1 MNLFKKQNVE
11 EVFLKSKK
19 SNKIRTLGAL
29 DLILMSIGAVIGTGV
44 LVLPGVVAATTAGPG
59 EVLSFIIAG
68 VASIFIVLCYSEFS
82 SSVPS
87 AGGSYTYVYV
97 ALGELFAYIVGMA
110 VMFGYILA
118 LGIVSSG
125 WASYLNAFL
134 QVFNITLPEMISKIP
149 SQGGIVNLP
158 AILVTLLIILI
169 LSKGGE
175 ESKTFNNMVVIA
187 KVVVIVLF
195 VVVGAFYIDP
205 KNWIPFLPM
214 GMTGVASGA
223 STLFLAYSGFDITAS
238 AAEETKNPQKTLPVA
253 LILSI
258 VICIIIYCLVS
269 FVLTGMVPYEELN
282 QGDALA
288 YALIKVGQNIVS
300 GFLSVGAILGILA
313 IIFAIG
319 FGTSRM
325 LANISNDKLIPRM
338 FAKENKQGV
347 PTVSLWTI
355 GIIGGF
361 LGGFVNLNSLA
372 NASSMALL
380 FVYLM
385 VSLSVLVFRKTNP
398 EFKREFKVPFGPV
411 IPIMAII
418 CCLFLMI
425 NLSLRTWI
433 YFGIF
438 LFIVIISYFI
448 YSNKNSKLN
457 N

>member
-1 MNLFKKQNVE
+1 MSLFKKQNVYD
-11 EVFLKSKK
+11 VVLKSRQ
-19 SNKIRTLGAL
+19 SNRVRTLGTL
-29 DLILMSIGAVIGTGV
+29 DLTLMSIGAVIGTGV

-68 VASIFIVLCYSEFS
+68 IASIFIVLCYSEFS

-110 VMFGYILA
+110 VMFGYVLA
-118 LGIVSSG
+118 LGIVASG
-125 WASYLNAFL
+125 WASYLDAFL
-134 QVFNITLPEMISKIP
+134 QVFNIALPSAISKIP

-158 AILVTLLIILI
+158 AILVTIFIIFI
-169 LSKGGE
+169 LSLGGK
-175 ESKTFNNMVVIA
+175 ESKIFNNIVVIA
-187 KVVVIVLF
+187 KVLVIILF
-195 VVVGAFYIDP
+195 IVVGAFYIKP
-205 KNWIPFLPM
+205 ENWSPFLPM
-214 GMTGVASGA
+214 GMAGVASGA

-238 AAEETKNPQKTLPVA
+238 AAEETKNPQKTLPIA

-258 VICIIIYCLVS
+258 VVCIIIYCLVS

-313 IIFAIG
+313 IIFAVG

-325 LANISNDKLIPRM
+325 FANIGKDRLIPKV

-355 GIIGGF
+355 GIVGAL

-385 VSLSVLVFRKTNP
+385 VALSVLVFRKTNP
-398 EFKREFKVPFGPV
+398 EFKRAFKVPFGPV
-411 IPIMAII
+411 IPIIAIT

-425 NLSLRTWI
+425 NLSLITWI

-438 LFIVIISYFI
+438 LLIIIIFYFI